1 LACSNEK
8 FSRSGEHEIVIVR
21 RHGRIANTYGILSAL
36 ITAVMVRIEPITA
49 YDLRVATTP
58 SIVVSLL
65 TQDNDYQVEQAA
77 SAEEAA
83 RNLGVGVQILYADN
97 DSILQ
102 SQQILKFIQG
112 DPELRPDGI
121 ILEPVGGT
129 GLPQV
134 AKAAVDAGIAWI
146 VLNREV
152 GYVRQLRQSCS
163 APVFSLASDNQEI
176 GRIQGLQFGRLLPK
190 GGTVLYIQ
198 GPSDTDAAKLRMAG
212 MLETKPASVQIKTI
226 KAQWTEASAFKAIN
240 NWLQLSTSQRAQ
252 IDVISAQNDAMAAGA
267 RKAFQQFTGSE
278 VKDHWSNLPFLGVDG
293 VPKTGQAWVRQ
304 GLLTAT
310 IISPPLAG
318 RAVEMLIDALRRGK
332 FPVEVTLI
340 EPRSYPPLE
349 TLHPSSSHQKRST
362 T

>member
-1 LACSNEK
+1 
-8 FSRSGEHEIVIVR
+8 
-21 RHGRIANTYGILSAL
+21 
-36 ITAVMVRIEPITA
+36 M
-49 YDLRVATTP
+49 ATKPT
-58 SIVVSLL
+58 IVVSLL

-77 SAEEAA
+77 SPEEAA
-83 RNLGVGVQILYADN
+83 RNLGVGVQVLYADN
-97 DSILQ
+97 DSIQQ

-112 DPELRPDGI
+112 DAELRPDGI

-134 AKAAVDAGIAWI
+134 AKAAVDAGIAWV

-163 APVFSLASDNQEI
+163 APVFSLAADNQEV
-176 GRIQGLQFGRLLPK
+176 GRIQGLQFGK
-190 GGTVLYIQ
+190 LYIQ

-212 MLETKPASVQIKTI
+212 MLETKPATVQIKTI

-267 RKAFQQFTGSE
+267 MKAFQQFTGSD

-293 VPKTGQAWVRQ
+293 VPKTGQAWVKQ
-304 GLLTAT
+304 GLLAAT
-310 IISPPLAG
+310 VVTPPLAG

-332 FPVEVTLI
+332 FPVEVTLM

-349 TLHPSSSHQKRST
+349 ALNPSSADQKRST
-362 T
+362 S

>member
-1 LACSNEK
+1 LVPDYCGYS
-8 FSRSGEHEIVIVR
+8 S
-21 RHGRIANTYGILSAL
+21 
-36 ITAVMVRIEPITA
+36 IEPIPA
-49 YDLRVATTP
+49 YDLPVATKPTL
-58 SIVVSLL
+58 IVSLL

-83 RNLGVGVQILYADN
+83 RSLAVGVQVIYADN

-102 SQQILKFIQG
+102 SQQILKFIQCE
-112 DPELRPDGI
+112 PELQPDGI

-134 AKAAVDAGIAWI
+134 AKAAVDAGIAWV

-152 GYVRQLRQSCS
+152 GYVRQLRLSCS
-163 APVFSLASDNQEI
+163 APIFQIAADNQEV
-176 GRIQGLQFGRLLPK
+176 GRIQGRQFAKLLPK
-190 GGTVLYIQ
+190 GGSVLYIH
-198 GPSDTDAAKLRMAG
+198 GPTDTDAAKLRMAG

-226 KAQWTEASAFKAIN
+226 KAQWTEASAFKAIT

-267 RKAFQQFTGSE
+267 KKAFQQFSGD

-293 VPKTGQAWVRQ
+293 VPKTGQSWVKQ

-310 IISPPLAG
+310 IITPPLAG
-318 RAVEMLIDALRRGK
+318 HAVEMLIEALQRGK
-332 FPVEVTLI
+332 FSPEVTLM
-340 EPRSYPPLE
+340 EPRSYPALDVLKP
-349 TLHPSSSHQKRST
+349 TGPK
-362 T
+362 